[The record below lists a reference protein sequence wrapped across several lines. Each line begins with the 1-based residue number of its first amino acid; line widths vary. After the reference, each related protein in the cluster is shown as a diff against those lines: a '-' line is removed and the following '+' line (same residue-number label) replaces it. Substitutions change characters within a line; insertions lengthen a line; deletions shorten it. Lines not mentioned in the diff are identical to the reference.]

1 MEQSQALS
9 VSAALQLAKGALE
22 QVTVRLVGEVCELN
36 DKPGYKAVYF
46 SVKDEYAV
54 LPCMM
59 WLNRYRTNGLR
70 FKLGDVLEL
79 TGRFTLYAAKGRMS
93 FDVFSFTLAGEGDLR
108 ARVDRLARKLQAE
121 GLMDPARKR
130 RIPAF
135 PATVG
140 VVTSPRGD
148 AVHDVFRTLRRR
160 FPLVD
165 VKFAGVP
172 VEGAEAPLRIMM
184 GIECLVQADVEVIL
198 VVRGGGSY
206 EDLMPYNDERL
217 ARAIASCPVPV
228 VTGIGHEPDTTIS
241 DMVADLRAS
250 TPTAAAEAVSPS
262 PAELVGL
269 LEGRRQA
276 LDGTIHRRLVR
287 LSHDVELRCAKP
299 IFSHPERLYEGE
311 ALHLDAAL
319 DALGRI
325 QANLVPR
332 FAQKA
337 DLKASRI
344 ADLQESLVPR
354 FAQNVALKAS
364 RLDDLSPLKVLSR
377 GYAITRTAEGA
388 IVKSVG
394 QVAAADEMRISVS
407 DGDILASVRETVP
420 RKIAQEG

>member
-1 MEQSQALS
+1 MEQPQALS

-59 WLNRYRTNGLR
+59 WLNRYNANGLR

-130 RIPAF
+130 PIPVF
-135 PATVG
+135 PASVG

-160 FPLVD
+160 FPLAD

-172 VEGAEAPLRIMM
+172 VEGADAPLRIMM
-184 GIECLVQADVEVIL
+184 GIECLVQARVEVIL

-217 ARAIASCPVPV
+217 ARAIASCPIPV
-228 VTGIGHEPDTTIS
+228 VTGIGHEPDTTIA
-241 DMVADLRAS
+241 DMVADRRAS
-250 TPTAAAEAVSPS
+250 TPTAAAVRM
-262 PAELVGL
+262 GL
-269 LEGRRQA
+269 
-276 LDGTIHRRLVR
+276 
-287 LSHDVELRCAKP
+287 
-299 IFSHPERLYEGE
+299 
-311 ALHLDAAL
+311 
-319 DALGRI
+319 
-325 QANLVPR
+325 
-332 FAQKA
+332 
-337 DLKASRI
+337 RI
-344 ADLQESLVPR
+344 AGIYR
-354 FAQNVALKAS
+354 
-364 RLDDLSPLKVLSR
+364 
-377 GYAITRTAEGA
+377 
-388 IVKSVG
+388 
-394 QVAAADEMRISVS
+394 
-407 DGDILASVRETVP
+407 
-420 RKIAQEG
+420 

>member
-1 MEQSQALS
+1 MEQPQALS

-59 WLNRYRTNGLR
+59 WLNRYNANGLR

-130 RIPAF
+130 PIPVF
-135 PATVG
+135 PASVG

-160 FPLVD
+160 FPLAD

-172 VEGAEAPLRIMM
+172 VEGADAPLRIMM
-184 GIECLVQADVEVIL
+184 GIECLVQARVEVIL

-228 VTGIGHEPDTTIS
+228 VTGIGHEPDTTIA
-241 DMVADLRAS
+241 DMVADRRAS

-262 PAELVGL
+262 SDELAGL
-269 LEGRRQA
+269 FEGRRQA
-276 LDGTIHRRLVR
+276 LNTSIRRKLDR
-287 LSHDVELRCAKP
+287 LTYDVDLRRVKP
-299 IFSHPERLYEGE
+299 VFESPERLYEGE
-311 ALHLDAAL
+311 SLHLDAAL
-319 DALGRI
+319 DALTRVQG
-325 QANLVPR
+325 NLIPR
-332 FAQKA
+332 FSQH
-337 DLKASRI
+337 
-344 ADLQESLVPR
+344 
-354 FAQNVALKAS
+354 VALKAS

-377 GYAITRTAEGA
+377 GYAIARTHTGD
-388 IVKSVG
+388 IVRSIA
-394 QVAAADEMRISVS
+394 QIAPDDDLCISVS
-407 DGDILASVRETVP
+407 DGEIFATIRSAVP
-420 RKIAQEG
+420 RQNSQEG